1 MQDLKKKKVGV
12 LMGGLSGE
20 REISLRSGHGV
31 ASALRSR
38 GYSVVEIDADRRVA
52 EKIFQE
58 KIEVAVLMLHG
69 RFGEDGT
76 IQGMLEVM
84 GVPYTGSGPL
94 ASAIAMD
101 KDLTKRLV
109 RGDRFS
115 TADWRMIHGAE
126 FPQESPLPLPVVVKP
141 NNEGSTLGVSIVREP
156 SSFRPA
162 LEKAFSLDAWV
173 MVEKFVTGRELTVGL
188 LNGEPLPIIEVVPR
202 GGFYDYEA
210 KYTKGMTE
218 YIVPARVSEGIQK
231 KTQAVSRE
239 IYCSLRLAG
248 VARLDF
254 ILEGETPQFLE
265 ANTIPGMTET
275 SLVPKAAASIGISYE
290 DLCERI
296 LQGATLKL

>member
-52 EKIFQE
+52 AKIFQG

-76 IQGMLEVM
+76 IQGMLE
-84 GVPYTGSGPL
+84 
-94 ASAIAMD
+94 